1 MSVCTHCHGTGVE
14 PVNHWTDDVIREDA
28 SARLE
33 VDLTVREPVA
43 PPEDVLRAEIG
54 TTDA

>member
-1 MSVCTHCHGTGVE
+1 VSVCTHCHGTGVE